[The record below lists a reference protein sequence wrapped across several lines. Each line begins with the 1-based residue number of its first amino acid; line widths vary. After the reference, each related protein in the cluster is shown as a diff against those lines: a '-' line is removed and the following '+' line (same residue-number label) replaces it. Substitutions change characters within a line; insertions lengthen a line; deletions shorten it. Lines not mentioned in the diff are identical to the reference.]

1 MEEFMNE
8 IKVKKIIYC
17 ENYTRDDGYFIKKGL
32 KEGFYEDEKFL
43 WNKERKTLWV
53 ENMADPEYKKKKEQ
67 AKRLKNNINMDH
79 NARVNLLFFNKKGTP
94 DYIHYKGIFRRRYIE
109 KKILDIGP
117 YQMDEKL
124 YWNQARE
131 NLYVENI
138 EDQEYKKEKEQ
149 EIVYYK
155 NKEGKL
161 GYYDEGCFYW
171 NKEEGRLF
179 FL

>member
-1 MEEFMNE
+1 MQGWIYYFLIRKEPQ
-8 IKVKKIIYC
+8 IIYIIK
-17 ENYTRDDGYFIKKGL
+17 GYLEEDIL
-32 KEGFYEDEKFL
+32 K
-43 WNKERKTLWV
+43 
-53 ENMADPEYKKKKEQ
+53 
-67 AKRLKNNINMDH
+67 
-79 NARVNLLFFNKKGTP
+79 
-94 DYIHYKGIFRRRYIE
+94 

-179 FL
+179 FYKRYENIEYKNEENIEYKKRRRYKI